1 MIGFR
6 SPPPTTAWGYGRAR
20 YGGGA
25 AAVWP
30 AGVWRSQASD
40 RGALRPARP
49 AIGERALIARSADGW
64 CRRKPDIQVAGGRR
78 GVTPSNRRRATAR
91 FRPTRAFVGGPRDRR
106 EGEPVVIAAAIQ
118 TFHKHPRLNLASHRS
133 KKKRP
138 ADEASS

>member
-40 RGALRPARP
+40 RGRFDRPAP
-49 AIGERALIARSADGW
+49 PS
-64 CRRKPDIQVAGGRR
+64 VNGR
-78 GVTPSNRRRATAR
+78 
-91 FRPTRAFVGGPRDRR
+91 
-106 EGEPVVIAAAIQ
+106 
-118 TFHKHPRLNLASHRS
+118 
-133 KKKRP
+133 
-138 ADEASS
+138 